1 MPRRPANNRRSW
13 TKSDDRRLAS
23 LYKRGEPIAAIAKQA
38 GRSVGAVYQRISANG
53 IANRRG
59 R

>member
-1 MPRRPANNRRSW
+1 MPRRPKNNGQAW
-13 TKSDDRRLAS
+13 TNSDDRRLAS
-23 LYKRGEPIAAIAKQA
+23 LYKRGEPIQSIAKDIA
-38 GRSVGAVYQRISANG
+38 RSVAAVYQRISVKG